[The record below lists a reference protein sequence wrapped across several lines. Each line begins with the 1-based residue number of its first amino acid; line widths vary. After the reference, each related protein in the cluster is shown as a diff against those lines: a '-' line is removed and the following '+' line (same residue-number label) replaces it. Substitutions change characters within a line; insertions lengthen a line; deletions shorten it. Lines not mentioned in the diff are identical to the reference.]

1 MAARFSPKSNPHFKI
16 GTESEVRILISTD
29 VMSEGLN
36 LQDGD
41 VLVNYDLHWNPV
53 RLIQRFGRI
62 DRIGGRNDEIW
73 GFNFLPE
80 TAMDK
85 QLGLQEILSRRIQ
98 EIHETIGEDAAIL
111 DTSEH
116 INEEAMFC
124 IYEQKNDQLSFF
136 EDEEGDFVDINEAEE
151 MMRSL
156 QSEDP
161 DEFER
166 IKNLRDGIRS
176 GRASFSGT
184 GGKFVFCQSGKY
196 QQLFLLN
203 DEGVIETREVP
214 KVLNRLKCSK
224 TEPPASLSKNHN
236 AVVMKS
242 LETFSDE
249 VRHRKAQQQHS
260 LSLSVGQNYVLRE
273 LRIYYSSLDGD
284 EFNDLRSQISLLET
298 SFKNPITAAIKK
310 QLNVIRRNGVTGRE
324 MVNMLSEI
332 YHEHG
337 MKDLNFQLQHRI
349 ERESD
354 EIPRIICSEGF
365 V

>member
-1 MAARFSPKSNPHFKI
+1 
-16 GTESEVRILISTD
+16 
-29 VMSEGLN
+29 
-36 LQDGD
+36 
-41 VLVNYDLHWNPV
+41 
-53 RLIQRFGRI
+53 
-62 DRIGGRNDEIW
+62 
-73 GFNFLPE
+73 
-80 TAMDK
+80 
-85 QLGLQEILSRRIQ
+85 
-98 EIHETIGEDAAIL
+98 
-111 DTSEH
+111 
-116 INEEAMFC
+116 
-124 IYEQKNDQLSFF
+124 
-136 EDEEGDFVDINEAEE
+136 
-151 MMRSL
+151 
-156 QSEDP
+156 
-161 DEFER
+161 
-166 IKNLRDGIRS
+166 
-176 GRASFSGT
+176 
-184 GGKFVFCQSGKY
+184 
-196 QQLFLLN
+196 
-203 DEGVIETREVP
+203 
-214 KVLNRLKCSK
+214 
-224 TEPPASLSKNHN
+224 
-236 AVVMKS
+236 MKS

-273 LRIYYSSLDGD
+273 LRIYYSSLDGE